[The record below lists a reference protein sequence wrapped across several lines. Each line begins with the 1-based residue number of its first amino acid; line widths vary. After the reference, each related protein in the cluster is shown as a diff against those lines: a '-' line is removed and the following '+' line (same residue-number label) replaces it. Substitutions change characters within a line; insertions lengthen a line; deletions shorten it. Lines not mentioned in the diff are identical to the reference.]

1 MTGQIDP
8 VLRLHHFAWRCKDA
22 EETRAFYED
31 LLGMALSDVPTTF
44 RARSS

>member
-8 VLRLHHFAWRCKDA
+8 VLRLHHCTWHCKDA

-31 LLGMALSDVPTTF
+31 LLGMPLPHVPTAF
-44 RARSS
+44 RARAS

>member
-8 VLRLHHFAWRCKDA
+8 VLRPRHFTWHCKDA

-31 LLGMALSDVPTTF
+31 LLGMPLPHVPTAF
-44 RARSS
+44 RARAS